1 MFKPQHLL
9 VEERGLGNQIKRIKD
24 LIPTNDS
31 AVTAAEAEQFVMHVS
46 VKYLEEQLTA
56 IVESLEDIKTGI
68 KHENDRIL
76 KDQLKSPKELFEAKL
91 FQK

>member
-24 LIPTNDS
+24 LIPSKEDVEANTLGS
-31 AVTAAEAEQFVMHVS
+31 A
-46 VKYLEEQLTA
+46 KYLEEQLTA

-68 KHENDRIL
+68 NHENDRIL
-76 KDQLKSPKELFEAKL
+76 TYRLKNNK
-91 FQK
+91 